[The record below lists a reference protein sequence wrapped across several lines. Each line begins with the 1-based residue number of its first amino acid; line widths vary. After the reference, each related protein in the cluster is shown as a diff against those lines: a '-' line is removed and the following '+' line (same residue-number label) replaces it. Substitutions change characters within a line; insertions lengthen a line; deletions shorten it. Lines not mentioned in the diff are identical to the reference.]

1 MGRGCGGRR
10 GGAPGPRGVGPCPRA
25 CPSSCGDAPEQ
36 VLLLTS
42 SAEGPASAP
51 WPWPSTIRSSS
62 WEVPERDIPT
72 TGQDSDWNCVG
83 RGHSQTE
90 PAWVRPLELCRG
102 PQEPRSRPTLPW
114 AGTHLPRPVSH
125 AVTAYIS
132 LPSGKGRWETV
143 SGLKFCSL
151 SPASTPPAAPPRYGQ
166 DAVRLSH
173 WLPGPWPGTPPPGAP
188 IASAASSVPP
198 HSLPDVLCPSCAS
211 PALTTPPRGTA
222 GGLWA
227 QGLRST
233 EVQGGAV
240 GGRVVPG

>member
-1 MGRGCGGRR
+1 MRGGR

-25 CPSSCGDAPEQ
+25 CPSSRGDPPEQ

-90 PAWVRPLELCRG
+90 PAWVRPLERRRG
-102 PQEPRSRPTLPW
+102 PWEPRSRTTLLW

-143 SGLKFCSL
+143 SGLKFCPL
-151 SPASTPPAAPPRYGQ
+151 SPASTPPAAPPHCGQ

-173 WLPGPWPGTPPPGAP
+173 WLSGPWPGPPT
-188 IASAASSVPP
+188 ASAASSVPA
-198 HSLPDVLCPSCAS
+198 HSLPDALCPSCAS
-211 PALTTPPRGTA
+211 PALATPPRGTA

-233 EVQGGAV
+233 AVQGGAV
-240 GGRVVPG
+240 GGWVASG